1 MKQKILRKK
10 IKSLTIKKRDYIDIN
25 NPFHNLSANNK
36 QNLINNEE
44 INTIKNHKIN
54 IFPTNVNYQKASYI
68 YNIISSPKLEEK
80 IKKKE
85 YFSSEVF
92 INQNLNN
99 INSNPLTLTSSLI
112 SQNSIIKKMIKYL
125 IIILIIKVEII

>member
-1 MKQKILRKK
+1 MKQKILIKK

-54 IFPTNVNYQKASYI
+54 IF
-68 YNIISSPKLEEK
+68 
-80 IKKKE
+80 
-85 YFSSEVF
+85 
-92 INQNLNN
+92 
-99 INSNPLTLTSSLI
+99 
-112 SQNSIIKKMIKYL
+112 
-125 IIILIIKVEII
+125 